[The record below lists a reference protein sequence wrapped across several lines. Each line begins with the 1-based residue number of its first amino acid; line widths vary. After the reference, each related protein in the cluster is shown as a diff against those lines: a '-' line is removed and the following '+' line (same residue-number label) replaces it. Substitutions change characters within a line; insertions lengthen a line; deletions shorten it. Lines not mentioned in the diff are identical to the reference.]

1 MPFRPSHR
9 QLEYLLAL
17 DATRHFGRAAE
28 RCHVSQPTLSVQIG
42 LLEKQLGIS
51 LIDRTPG
58 ALTLSPAGR
67 DIAAAARTVLSTLDE
82 IVAIASIGRNNLG
95 GLIRLGA
102 VPTFGPYFLPAVLPQ
117 LHERY
122 PQLRLHVREDRP
134 RDLEE
139 GVREGTID
147 CALGQRPQNDE
158 TLMFEQ
164 ICSEQIFLGVPQ
176 RHRLAGA
183 GSIRLSDLKGE
194 ILLTLGSGHRLL
206 ENVRELASL
215 SGAIMAEDY
224 EGTSLDTLRQMVSI
238 EMGLSLFPELY
249 ARSEMPRDASIA
261 LLTISDWPAS
271 REIGFFWRRNS
282 ARTSHYE
289 MLASHARAVAQEK
302 LPYASAAQQPGTGMP

>member
-28 RCHVSQPTLSVQIG
+28 KCHVSQPTLSVQIS

-58 ALTLSPAGR
+58 SLTLSPAGR

-82 IVAIASIGRNNLG
+82 IVAIASVGRDNLG

-117 LHERY
+117 LHQRY

-134 RDLEE
+134 RYLEE
-139 GVREGTID
+139 GVRDGTID
-147 CALGQRPQNDE
+147 CALGQRPQDDS
-158 TLMFEQ
+158 TLTFEQ
-164 ICSEQIFLGVPQ
+164 ICTEQIFLGVP
-176 RHRLAGA
+176 RAHRLASA
-183 GSIRLSDLKGE
+183 GSIQLADLKGE
-194 ILLTLGSGHRLL
+194 TLLTLGSGHRLL
-206 ENVRELASL
+206 ENVRQLASL

-249 ARSEMPRDASIA
+249 VRSEMPRESNLA

-271 REIGFFWRRNS
+271 REIGFFWRKNS

-289 MLASHARAVAQEK
+289 RLASHARTFAQEH
-302 LPYASAAQQPGTGMP
+302 LPNVSSLRTD